1 MPLNPNSP
9 VDEKARVYEFW
20 ATVFEEVGFEPVTT
34 KNPASL
40 LLLKAGTVNM
50 LQVEALRAIAG
61 KYLSFA
67 DRLEADVRR
76 LQPVVPQNG
85 DGPDLGDEDDMPAPR
100 AAVPAAPPAR
110 RRAAGRD
117 GRGGPVPPPVAPRER
132 TRGR

>member
-1 MPLNPNSP
+1 LPLNPNLP
-9 VDEKARVYEFW
+9 LEEKARVYEFW
-20 ATVFEEVGFEPVTT
+20 AQVFEGIGFEPVTT
-34 KNPASL
+34 KNPPSL
-40 LLLKAGTVNM
+40 LLLAAGTVNM
-50 LQVEALRAIAG
+50 LQVEALRAVAG

-67 DRLEADVRR
+67 DKLEADVRR

-85 DGPDLGDEDDMPAPR
+85 DEPYDGAEDDMPAPR